1 MSGSSQQEIGRKVN
15 FAIPTNEVSVEKYKK
30 RLAQDR
36 QPSTRTSTGDWI
48 NWSAMADILGQPFD
62 VSKIPLS
69 KLEQMQRDPILAFGL
84 NFIKVPLIRAP
95 WYIKSTDAKRAAFI
109 DNALRQI
116 YGRLILAYSN
126 CFSFGYSAMVKR
138 FEYATPDWTYI
149 DKKDPDKREQ
159 LVWEDKSVQALVWK
173 PFLALNPK
181 NVAPHWN
188 AKGEFSGIDLTRYGD
203 TSTYAGF
210 LFNSASSQNRI
221 ADIPL
226 DWSLWATNEKDSVF
240 GSLWGYPRLGY
251 AYRYWWSYWYKF
263 GLSDRAFE
271 KWADP
276 PVIVYHPSVE
286 GLDEEGNKVNFADE
300 GLRLAESIR
309 SGANATLPSSV
320 VKGFDERNTNIREW
334 MIEQM
339 KSETN
344 FDALNE
350 SFKYLDVLKLR
361 SLMVP
366 EQALSEGQ
374 GGSSSRNVAE
384 IFGDRLQESQ
394 AVIMQ
399 EIDDMINRYVIP
411 QLLEANFGSDGPT
424 CTKITTGFDP
434 ADVETMRVVV
444 QAIMNKNGAIPDID
458 VREMLKR
465 LGLPLLSPEDTQY
478 QIEETLLQRNEQH
491 QAEYERRRQEALLKG
506 HKPPPINAKFGENAG
521 VNEDG
526 LYYDAR
532 ERIELSDTERS
543 VFKKIY
549 DKISFKSEIKEVE
562 A

>member
-1 MSGSSQQEIGRKVN
+1 MEGYSGAELGKMVN
-15 FAIPTNEVSVEKYKK
+15 FAIPTDEASVERYRN

-36 QPSTRTSTGDWI
+36 GPKTRVTTGDWV
-48 NWSAMADILGQPFD
+48 NWGAMAEMLGQPFD
-62 VSKIPLS
+62 VAKIPLS
-69 KLEQMQRDPILAFGL
+69 KLEQMQRDPMLAFGL

-95 WYIKSTDAKRAAFI
+95 WYIKSVDAKRAAFI

-126 CFSFGYSAMVKR
+126 SFSFGFSAIVKR
-138 FEYATPDWTYI
+138 FELANPDWTYI

-159 LVWEDKSVQALVWK
+159 KVWDDDSVQALVWK

-181 NVAPHWN
+181 YVAPHWN
-188 AKGEFSGIDLTRYGD
+188 AKGEFAGIDYTAANLNPNHFFGFPT
-203 TSTYAGF
+203 TSTSTG
-210 LFNSASSQNRI
+210 RV

-226 DWSLWATNEKDSVF
+226 DWSLWVTNEKDSVF
-240 GSLWGYPRLGY
+240 GSLYGYPRLGY

-286 GLDEEGNKVNFADE
+286 GLDEEGNKVDFAEE

-334 MIEQM
+334 TVEQM

-344 FDALNE
+344 FDALND

-384 IFGDRLQESQ
+384 VFGDRLQESQ

-399 EIDDMINRYVIP
+399 EIDDTINRYVIP
-411 QLLEANFGSDGPT
+411 QLLEANFGSGGPS

-434 ADVETMRVVV
+434 QDVETMRLIVG
-444 QAIMNKNGAIPDID
+444 AIMNKNGSIPDVD
-458 VREMLKR
+458 TREMLKR
-465 LGLPLLSPEDTQY
+465 LGLPLHSPEDTEY
-478 QIEETLLQRNEQH
+478 IIEQGRIDADSNAAQ
-491 QAEYERRRQEALLKG
+491 EYERQRREAALKG
-506 HKPPPINAKFGENAG
+506 HKPPPLDAKFGEYAG
-521 VNEDG
+521 VTEDG
-526 LYYDAR
+526 LYYEGR
-532 ERIELSDTERS
+532 EVIDLSNTEIS
-543 VFKKIY
+543 LFKKIV
-549 DKISFKSEIKEVE
+549 DKILPKSEIKEVE
-562 A
+562 Q